1 MAEKEKPIPRI
12 VKTASRA
19 MKHPET
25 VSLRDIKSM
34 GARIMDDQ
42 KNDPEPH
49 VFRYLGRK
57 ANPRG
62 GRCTSP
68 RR

>member
-42 KNDPEPH
+42 RNDPDPH
-49 VFRYLGRK
+49 RPVIGRRPK
-57 ANPRG
+57 PRNS
-62 GRCTSP
+62 RKLD
-68 RR
+68 RRR

>member
-42 KNDPEPH
+42 RNDPQPH
-49 VFRYLGRK
+49 RPVGRK

-62 GRCTSP
+62 TGSRRGR
-68 RR
+68 R

>member
-25 VSLRDIKSM
+25 VSLRDIKSLA
-34 GARIMDDQ
+34 ARIMDDQ
-42 KNDPEPH
+42 KNDPDPH
-49 VFRYLGRK
+49 RPIGRRK
-57 ANPRG
+57 NPRG
-62 GRCTSP
+62 GRRLSP

>member
-42 KNDPEPH
+42 RNDPEPH
-49 VFRYLGRK
+49 RPMGRRK
-57 ANPRG
+57 NPRG
-62 GRCTSP
+62 GSKRTF